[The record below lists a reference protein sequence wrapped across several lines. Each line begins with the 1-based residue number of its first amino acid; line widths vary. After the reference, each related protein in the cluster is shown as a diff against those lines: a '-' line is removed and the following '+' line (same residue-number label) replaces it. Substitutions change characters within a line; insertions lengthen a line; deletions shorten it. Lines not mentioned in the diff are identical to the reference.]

1 MKAFKL
7 FLVGLLALCFTG
19 CFEVNEEIEVQ
30 ENGTGKFSLNMDM
43 GKLLEM
49 MQAFMP
55 AEELEKANLG
65 KVQDTTIQMKDLVD
79 TAASVSADKKAI
91 FRDGS
96 MRMQMNMNEKLFKVN
111 MQYPFKSAENLQKL
125 YENMGEGNS
134 GLGSL
139 LKGLNPNAGASGVAQ
154 PDFKQIS
161 SYFDLIADKSS
172 ISRKLNKDSYSKLA
186 TDSTMQQMKQM
197 GEMGGGLG
205 EVKMNTVIKLPRAA
219 KKISGTTAKLA
230 SDKKSVILNNSLL
243 DIFEHPEVFEFSVE
257 Y

>member
-7 FLVGLLALCFTG
+7 FLVGLLAICFTG

-30 ENGTGKFSLNMDM
+30 ENGTGKFSLNMEM

-111 MQYPFKSAENLQKL
+111 IQYPFKSAENLQKL
-125 YENMGEGNS
+125 YENMGEGSS

-139 LKGLNPNAGASGVAQ
+139 LKNLNPNAAASGAE

-161 SYFDLIADKSS
+161 SYFDLTADKSS
-172 ISRKLNKDSYSKLA
+172 ISRKLNKDRYSELA

-197 GEMGGGLG
+197 GEMSGGLG

>member
-30 ENGTGKFSLNMDM
+30 ENGSGKFSLNMDM

-65 KVQDTTIQMKDLVD
+65 RVQDTTIQMKDLVD
-79 TAASVSADKKAI
+79 TAASVSADKKSI

-125 YENMGEGNS
+125 YENMGEGSS

-139 LKGLNPNAGASGVAQ
+139 LKNLNPNAAASGVE
-154 PDFKQIS
+154 PDLKQIS

-172 ISRKLNKDSYSKLA
+172 LSRKLNKDRYSNLA
-186 TDSTMQQMKQM
+186 TDSSMQQMKQM
-197 GEMGGGLG
+197 GEMSGGLG

>member
-96 MRMQMNMNEKLFKVN
+96 MRMQMNMNEKLFKMN
-111 MQYPFKSAENLQKL
+111 IQYPFKSAENLQKL
-125 YENMGEGNS
+125 YENMGEGSS

-139 LKGLNPNAGASGVAQ
+139 LKSLNPNAAASGGPQ
-154 PDFKQIS
+154 PDLKQIS

-172 ISRKLNKDSYSKLA
+172 LSRKLNKDRYSKLA

-197 GEMGGGLG
+197 GEMSGGLG

-219 KKISGTTAKLA
+219 KTISGTTAKLA